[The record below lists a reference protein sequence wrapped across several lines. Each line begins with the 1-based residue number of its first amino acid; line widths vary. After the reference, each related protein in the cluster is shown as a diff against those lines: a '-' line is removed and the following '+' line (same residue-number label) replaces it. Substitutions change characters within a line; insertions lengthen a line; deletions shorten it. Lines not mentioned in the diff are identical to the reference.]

1 MAARANLFVNAT
13 VQEAFISAQEA
24 SSTVRALQILI
35 TNEELVLSTTCAYE
49 GNVQEDFDRVL
60 VGILGLTQ
68 ASLVLFCLSDVG
80 TVGRKWVLVSWI
92 PDGCRVRDK
101 MLYASS
107 REDLK
112 RTLGLGYFSAEY
124 AANVI
129 TDVTWASFQTY
140 IRKDLN
146 KDHLLTDSE
155 RLLRDEDAL
164 ARVESTSTKST
175 AMVSFDD
182 SMIIGLGG
190 APSNVRITCMFGCIA

>member
-1 MAARANLFVNAT
+1 MAARANLFVSNSVLET
-13 VQEAFISAQEA
+13 FTSAQEA
-24 SSTVRALQILI
+24 SSNIRALEILI
-35 TNEELVLSTTCAYE
+35 ANEELVLARAASYE
-49 GNVQEDFDRVL
+49 GTAQEDFDRVL
-60 VGILGLTQ
+60 VGLLGPTQ

-80 TVGRKWVLVSWI
+80 TTGRKWVLVSWI

-112 RTLGLGYFSAEY
+112 RTLGLGYFTAEY
-124 AANVI
+124 GANVI
-129 TDVTWASFQTY
+129 TDVNWEAYQTY

-146 KDHLLTDSE
+146 KDHLMTESE

-175 AMVSFDD
+175 AMVSRFVDGEACYLCKVSNRCFDW
-182 SMIIGLGG
+182 G
-190 APSNVRITCMFGCIA
+190 